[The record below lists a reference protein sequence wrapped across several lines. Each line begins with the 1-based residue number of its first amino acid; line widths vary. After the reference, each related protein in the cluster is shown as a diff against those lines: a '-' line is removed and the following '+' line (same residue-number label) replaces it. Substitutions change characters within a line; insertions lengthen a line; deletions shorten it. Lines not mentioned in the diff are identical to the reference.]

1 MVINMKKSFIIGQS
15 GGPTAAINATVAGAI
30 SRAVG
35 DAAVSSVYGM
45 KNGVFGLLKG
55 EYYELD
61 GFYKADLR
69 EALST
74 TPSAAL
80 GSARHK
86 LKPYTEDES
95 EYITIF
101 ENLRRANA
109 GYVLL
114 VGGND
119 SMDTVDKLSAY
130 AAYKGIDDIKIVGA
144 PKTIDNDLAHIDHT
158 PGYGSAAKYIAVSL
172 SEIRA
177 DCDVYHNKSV
187 TVVEIMGRDAGWLTA
202 ASALACRTAVGGP
215 DLIYLPERPF
225 DPEAFVADV
234 RRIQEKQ
241 PVVLVAVSEG
251 VCTADGKY
259 VAEGY
264 QSGATDVFGHK
275 YLSGTARCLED
286 MVKQQIGCKTRSVE
300 LNVMQ
305 RAAAHLLSETD
316 IKESARLGWT
326 AADAAI
332 SGQSAVISVLERTC
346 ELPYEVEYSVKPVC
360 DVANAV
366 KTVPD
371 EMINQ
376 AGNGVTDKFF
386 TYAMPLI
393 AGERYPRYENGLP
406 TYLKLGKTI
415 TL

>member
-1 MVINMKKSFIIGQS
+1 MKKKFIIGQS

-35 DAAVSSVYGM
+35 DENVEAVYGM
-45 KNGVFGLLKG
+45 KNGVFGMLNG

-61 GFYKADLR
+61 AFYKSSLR
-69 EALST
+69 DALST

-86 LKPYTEDES
+86 LKPFLEDDS
-95 EYITIF
+95 EYKIIF
-101 ENLRRANA
+101 ENLRRANI
-109 GYVLL
+109 GYVML

-119 SMDTVDKLSAY
+119 SMDTVDKLSGY
-130 AAYKGIDDIKIVGA
+130 AAHHGIDDIKIVGA

-158 PGYGSAAKYIAVSL
+158 PGYGSAAKYIATTL

-187 TVVEIMGRDAGWLTA
+187 TIVEIMGRDAGWLTA
-202 ASALACRTAVGGP
+202 ASALACETAVGGP
-215 DLIYLPERPF
+215 DLIYLPERAF
-225 DPEAFVADV
+225 DPEQFIADI
-234 RRIQEKQ
+234 RRIQETQ

-251 VCTADGKY
+251 VRTADGKY

-264 QSGATDVFGHK
+264 QSGVTDAFGHK
-275 YLSGTARCLED
+275 YLAGTARCLED
-286 MVKQQIGCKTRSVE
+286 MVKQSIGCKTRSVE

-305 RAAAHLLSETD
+305 RAAAHLLSATD
-316 IKESARLGWT
+316 IKESNRLGWT

-332 SGQSAVISVLERTC
+332 IGQSGVISVLERTC
-346 ELPYEVEYSVKPVC
+346 ELPYEVEYSVKPVSG
-360 DVANAV
+360 VANAV

-371 EMINQ
+371 EMIND
-376 AGNGVTDKFF
+376 ASNGVTEAFMQ
-386 TYAMPLI
+386 YARPLI
-393 AGERYPRYENGLP
+393 EGELYPQYENGLP
-406 TYLKLGKTI
+406 KYLKLSETVK
-415 TL
+415 L